1 MAAFESYSQLKTD
14 LAKWLN
20 RTDQDF
26 TDYVPGFIT
35 LFETMANRVLR
46 VREMETA
53 ADITFSGESAPL
65 PTGYLAFR
73 SLYFDGSPRRP
84 LQYLT
89 PANFYNCES
98 GIQGSQDFYTIVG
111 ENILIRG
118 VPANGSVAK
127 SVYYKTIPALSD
139 SNATNWLLLKHPD
152 AYLYGCLSV
161 AEPFLKNDD
170 RIAIWKTFF
179 AEVMQSIKMANDD
192 DRFNAG
198 PLVMQPD
205 TVY

>member
-20 RTDQDF
+20 RADQDF
-26 TDYVPGFIT
+26 TDYVPSFIT

-53 ADITFSGESAPL
+53 ADITFTGESAAL
-65 PTGYLAFR
+65 PTGYLGFR

-84 LQYLT
+84 LQYMT
-89 PANFYNCES
+89 PANFYNSES
-98 GIQGSQDFYTIVG
+98 GIQGSADFYTIVG
-111 ENILIRG
+111 ENILMRG
-118 VPANGSVAK
+118 VPASGSVAK

-139 SNATNWLLLKHPD
+139 SNPTNWLLLKHPD
-152 AYLYGCLSV
+152 AYLFGSLSV
-161 AEPFLKNDD
+161 AEPFLKNDE

-179 AEVMQSIKMANDD
+179 AEVIQSIKMANDD

-198 PLVMQPD
+198 PLVQQPSM
-205 TVY
+205 VY